1 MGLLAAQAERLALRV
16 DGSEWTAQGVGNA
29 IYGLQGLSNGSE
41 EVRRLLRALAK
52 LLPRTAKLSAQGLGA
67 LYGLQG
73 MSSGA
78 ESCDELSEL
87 LRALRDMV
95 ERAEVDGQGIGNA
108 LYGLQG
114 MSSDVL
120 EVRELL
126 EALVGRAK
134 TFRGEFTEQEHR
146 WKPFPL
152 GQECAD
158 YAYRCL
164 ICTLYIYCS
173 SS

>member
-1 MGLLAAQAERLALRV
+1 MIEQLQETSLDLRQLGSCLYGLQRLEPPPRLVGLLAAQAERLALRV

-73 MSSGA
+73 MSS
-78 ESCDELSEL
+78 
-87 LRALRDMV
+87 
-95 ERAEVDGQGIGNA
+95 
-108 LYGLQG
+108 
-114 MSSDVL
+114 DVL